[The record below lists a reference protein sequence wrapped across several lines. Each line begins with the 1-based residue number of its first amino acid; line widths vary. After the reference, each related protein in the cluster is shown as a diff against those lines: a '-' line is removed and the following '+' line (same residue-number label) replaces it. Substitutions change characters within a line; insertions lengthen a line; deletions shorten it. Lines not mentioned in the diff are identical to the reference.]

1 MNLESYIRAYDNSL
15 PLENVSS
22 LIKWSLTQS
31 FDDAGLGKENIVD
44 KNIRDVGGIDLIN
57 FDNKSKTK
65 THWGNYLGSVFQKK
79 FNEYSKEVAPFAG
92 TSISAISAI
101 NLLKYD
107 QGCHYKEHTD
117 NFTANP
123 RILSSILFLND
134 DYEGGELEFFEPTK
148 KELIAKVEPQSSR
161 LIIWPSDFLY
171 VHKVNPVRKGKRFTV
186 VSWAS

>member
-1 MNLESYIRAYDNSL
+1 MNLESYIRVYDNFL
-15 PLENVSS
+15 PLKNVSS

-31 FDDAGLGKENIVD
+31 FSDAGIGSENTVD
-44 KNIRDVGGIDLIN
+44 KNIRNVGSMCLID

-65 THWGNYLGSVFQKK
+65 THWANYLGFLFQKM
-79 FNEYSKEVAPFAG
+79 FNEYNREVAPFAG

-107 QGCHYKEHTD
+107 EGCHYKEHVD

-148 KELIAKVEPQSSR
+148 KELIAKIEPQSSR

-171 VHKVNPVRKGKRFTV
+171 VHKVNPVKKGKRFTV